1 MEGVRAE
8 TSAGAITA
16 ELLGG
21 AMKDSSLQSSLGD
34 IIVYLS
40 PQTRFT
46 VQATIQLANGHRI
59 RSDFPELRV
68 QSEGNDWG
76 PRNVYAEGAL
86 NGGGPVLKVST
97 VSGNIEFRR
106 ASQ

>member
-1 MEGVRAE
+1 M
-8 TSAGAITA
+8 
-16 ELLGG
+16 
-21 AMKDSSLQSSLGD
+21 
-34 IIVYLS
+34 
-40 PQTRFT
+40 
-46 VQATIQLANGHRI
+46 ANGHRI

-97 VSGNIEFRR
+97 VSGNIEFRK
-106 ASQ
+106 AGN